1 MSKHLTS
8 RVYYSSHDTAPAP
21 AATASTERVDVAAD
35 PAAAHQLLRLGLS
48 PRHDLPAVVL
58 TEPDGRVRVVGLRLS
73 GEEAD
78 LLAAGQGIG
87 AVHARVYSAVWCGD
101 CRRAKRALE
110 EAATRFEEID
120 IDRDPRAEAEVL
132 ERSGGRRVVPT
143 LVLDDRVWAFNPD
156 PPLLRRLLA
165 ERTGGPPR

>member
-1 MSKHLTS
+1 MSHHLDC
-8 RVYYSSHDTAPAP
+8 RVYFSSHDTAPEP
-21 AATASTERVDVAAD
+21 TACAERIDLAAD
-35 PAAAHQLLRLGLS
+35 PAAAQQLLRLGIS

-73 GEEAD
+73 TAEAER
-78 LLAAGQGIG
+78 LAAGQGIG
-87 AVHARVYSAVWCGD
+87 VARARVYSAVWCGD

-165 ERTGGPPR
+165 EPAGGAGPR